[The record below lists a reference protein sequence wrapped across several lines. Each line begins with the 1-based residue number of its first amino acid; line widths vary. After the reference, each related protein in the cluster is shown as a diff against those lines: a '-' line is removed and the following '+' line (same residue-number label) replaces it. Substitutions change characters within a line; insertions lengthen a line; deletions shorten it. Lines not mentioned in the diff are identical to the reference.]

1 MNNIKEDLI
10 SVIIPVYNV
19 KEYLNRCINSI
30 INQTYQN
37 LEIIIIDDGSTDGS
51 DKICDM
57 YKRKDKRIK
66 VFHKK
71 NGGLS
76 DARNY
81 GLKFATGE
89 YIAFCDSDDF
99 IDKRMYE
106 ILHKKLIENNADICI
121 SNYYKFSKDEEIEND
136 YDYEKNDKTI
146 IYNKKE
152 MFDHLYDNY
161 LLSMVAWNKL
171 YKKNIFD
178 NLRYPKGKLVEDV
191 ALAHYIYNECNI
203 IVITS
208 LQLYFYYKRE
218 TSILGTVKVNLLD
231 ELDFVYDRIKF
242 MKKEN
247 LTNSKSFNETKLYF
261 MDTYIGLYYK
271 LRKNNKKIDKSLLYN
286 YDKIMKQI
294 YIETNQISLKKQI
307 KYFLFFINKNIY
319 IIIKNIKDKLSNLRQ
334 KFFIRKSNLI
344 FNFEYKKYLNIIKK
358 EKRSKYII
366 FNAPNHGNLGDHA
379 IWVAENKLLEDN
391 GIRPF
396 GVLSQN
402 TEYFIN
408 KYTNTI
414 KKNDIIMITGGGN
427 LGTLWE
433 HEQIRVNKVLEKF
446 KENKILIF
454 PQTIFYSSD
463 RHSMYAL
470 ERDRKIYNQ
479 CSDLIICNRNKES
492 YNFCVDNFK
501 KNKILLCPDVVLY
514 LDNFINYSLN
524 YERAGIG
531 ICFRNDK
538 EKYSNDNIKQKV
550 IEMIIKTFKDEKLI
564 NFTTVTTTK
573 SIYNYEKGMHDLN
586 RLLKFISKK
595 KLIITDR
602 LHAMIF
608 ATITNTPCIAFD
620 NKSGKVK
627 GVYEWIKKEND
638 YVLFVEKYD
647 KDKVEK
653 FLNSLN
659 DKFIYKNNK
668 IKGELNN
675 IIKQIK

>member
-294 YIETNQISLKKQI
+294 YIETNQI
-307 KYFLFFINKNIY
+307 
-319 IIIKNIKDKLSNLRQ
+319 
-334 KFFIRKSNLI
+334 
-344 FNFEYKKYLNIIKK
+344 
-358 EKRSKYII
+358 
-366 FNAPNHGNLGDHA
+366 
-379 IWVAENKLLEDN
+379 
-391 GIRPF
+391 
-396 GVLSQN
+396 
-402 TEYFIN
+402 
-408 KYTNTI
+408 
-414 KKNDIIMITGGGN
+414 
-427 LGTLWE
+427 
-433 HEQIRVNKVLEKF
+433 
-446 KENKILIF
+446 
-454 PQTIFYSSD
+454 
-463 RHSMYAL
+463 
-470 ERDRKIYNQ
+470 
-479 CSDLIICNRNKES
+479 
-492 YNFCVDNFK
+492 
-501 KNKILLCPDVVLY
+501 
-514 LDNFINYSLN
+514 
-524 YERAGIG
+524 
-531 ICFRNDK
+531 
-538 EKYSNDNIKQKV
+538 
-550 IEMIIKTFKDEKLI
+550 
-564 NFTTVTTTK
+564 
-573 SIYNYEKGMHDLN
+573 
-586 RLLKFISKK
+586 
-595 KLIITDR
+595 
-602 LHAMIF
+602 
-608 ATITNTPCIAFD
+608 
-620 NKSGKVK
+620 
-627 GVYEWIKKEND
+627 
-638 YVLFVEKYD
+638 
-647 KDKVEK
+647 
-653 FLNSLN
+653 
-659 DKFIYKNNK
+659 
-668 IKGELNN
+668 
-675 IIKQIK
+675 